1 MGDIFVLGFF
11 DFDKGKKF
19 YNLMIKVIDCGNL
32 FQEVEEKVFVYINV
46 FDVNDNLL
54 VFVFVVY
61 NKDVLESV
69 DLGVFVVQVIVIDK
83 DMGINVKFIFL
94 IIDGDDVDMFVI
106 MFDFN
111 NGSIGIIFIFLKID

>member
-1 MGDIFVLGFF
+1 M
-11 DFDKGKKF
+11 
-19 YNLMIKVIDCGNL
+19 
-32 FQEVEEKVFVYINV
+32 YINV
-46 FDVNDNLL
+46 VDVNDNLL

-69 DLGVFVVQVIVIDK
+69 DLGVIVMKVIVIDK